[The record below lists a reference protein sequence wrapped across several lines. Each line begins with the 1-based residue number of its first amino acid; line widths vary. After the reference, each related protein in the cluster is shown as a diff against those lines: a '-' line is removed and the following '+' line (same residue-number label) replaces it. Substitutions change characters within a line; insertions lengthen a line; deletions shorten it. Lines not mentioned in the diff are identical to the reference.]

1 MTVYNTTFFFP
12 PQIETAVRE
21 WLRDMWIPAATAAC
35 CSKPLVLSMEQAQ
48 DDVARLAIQA
58 AFPSQ
63 DAAQA
68 FAAREATLL
77 AEEMAAHF
85 GAQTVVAYPTFM
97 TEIEL

>member
-68 FAAREATLL
+68 FCRPRSHSACGSNGGPLR
-77 AEEMAAHF
+77 
-85 GAQTVVAYPTFM
+85 GPDRGRYPTFM